1 MTRKFNCYYEY
12 KRLHARLFDVSEP
25 TECAE
30 VAGKLMDAYF
40 ENRQIYEELEYY
52 KASGSVLGKHPIFR
66 GFQRSAEIHRMSIK
80 ELVKEQRNVEYNI
93 WRVRKQIEKNDKP
106 HLDTERR
113 TKLKQYEDDL
123 ALINKLL
130 E

>member
-1 MTRKFNCYYEY
+1 M
-12 KRLHARLFDVSEP
+12 FDVSTPE
-25 TECAE
+25 ECSE
-30 VAGKLMDAYF
+30 VAGKLMDNYL

-52 KASGSVLGKHPIFR
+52 RASGNVLGKHPIFR

-80 ELVKEQRNVEYNI
+80 ELIKEQRNVQYNI